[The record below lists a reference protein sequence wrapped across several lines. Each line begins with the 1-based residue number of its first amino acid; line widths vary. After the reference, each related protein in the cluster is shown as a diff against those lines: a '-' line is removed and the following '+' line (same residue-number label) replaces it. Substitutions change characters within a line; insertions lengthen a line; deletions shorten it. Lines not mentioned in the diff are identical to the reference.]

1 MWKNLGVKLLLMRNE
16 EATRCSNHSGWSS
29 GRCLTGRACFEVHD
43 YFLREVALCF
53 LLQTD
58 WACASLRLPFQMEMM
73 SRLGQKNGCFFF
85 SSSPSLYW
93 SAKSRCLS
101 CFQNSFKMWHQR
113 QCVRS
118 ICKNTSGVGY
128 RNKWDMAPSLGSF
141 EMQAVRVNLL
151 WNASLRCV

>member
-29 GRCLTGRACFEVHD
+29 GRCLKRRACSEVLPVQGGVLFSPAKQIGRAHLF
-43 YFLREVALCF
+43 
-53 LLQTD
+53 
-58 WACASLRLPFQMEMM
+58 ASLPKWKRCQ
-73 SRLGQKNGCFFF
+73 GCDKNLFFF
-85 SSSPSLYW
+85 PSPPSLHW

-101 CFQNSFKMWHQR
+101 CFRDSFKMRHQR
-113 QCVRS
+113 RCVRS

-141 EMQAVRVNLL
+141 EMQAVWVNLL

>member
-29 GRCLTGRACFEVHD
+29 GRCLKGRACS
-43 YFLREVALCF
+43 EVAFCF
-53 LLQTD
+53 LLQN
-58 WACASLRLPFQMEMM
+58 
-73 SRLGQKNGCFFF
+73 RLGVHIFSPAFPNGNDVKVAKKTCFFF
-85 SSSPSLYW
+85 FPSPPSLYW

-101 CFQNSFKMWHQR
+101 CFRDSFKMRHQR
-113 QCVRS
+113 RCVRS

-141 EMQAVRVNLL
+141 EMQAVWVNLL